1 MTTPFFSPSRVKSPS
16 LQVLNDPYLANDGVG
31 GANGIGRATVE
42 LFHRHG
48 AYVVFGDVNDDQGI
62 QFEKLLGTYTL
73 THFMLIVSRCV
84 YIRTDV
90 QSWSSLSTL
99 FMTTLN
105 ACRQIDIVVA
115 NAGLQTTSFWKDIR
129 DANGDLQEPDWQVI
143 DTNLKGIM
151 ATVKL
156 ALHYFQKNIVP
167 GGRCVI
173 VGSPD
178 GYLRGSKRSG
188 PIAEYVATEH
198 GVLFSSLLK
207 G

>member
-1 MTTPFFSPSRVKSPS
+1 M
-16 LQVLNDPYLANDGVG
+16 
-31 GANGIGRATVE
+31 
-42 LFHRHG
+42 
-48 AYVVFGDVNDDQGI
+48 
-62 QFEKLLGTYTL
+62 
-73 THFMLIVSRCV
+73 

-90 QSWSSLSTL
+90 QSWSSLSSL
-99 FMTTLN
+99 FLTTSN

-115 NAGLQTTSFWKDIR
+115 NAGLQTASFWTNTV
-129 DANGDLQEPDWQVI
+129 DANGDLQEPDWRVI

-156 ALHYFQKNIVP
+156 ALHQFQKNIVP

-188 PIAEYVATEH
+188 PIAEYIASEH
-198 GVLFSSLLK
+198 GAHTSLIMS
-207 G
+207 

>member
-1 MTTPFFSPSRVKSPS
+1 
-16 LQVLNDPYLANDGVG
+16 
-31 GANGIGRATVE
+31 
-42 LFHRHG
+42 
-48 AYVVFGDVNDDQGI
+48 
-62 QFEKLLGTYTL
+62 
-73 THFMLIVSRCV
+73 V

-90 QSWSSLSTL
+90 QSWSSLSKL
-99 FMTTLN
+99 FLTTLD

-115 NAGLQTTSFWKDIR
+115 NAGLQTTSFWKDTV
-129 DANGDLQEPDWQVI
+129 DANGDLQEPDWKVI

-156 ALHYFQKNIVP
+156 ALHYFQKNVIP

-188 PIAEYVATEH
+188 SIAEYVASEH
-198 GVLFSSLLK
+198 GVHPLSQNEANDR
-207 G
+207 

>member
-1 MTTPFFSPSRVKSPS
+1 MNPQGF
-16 LQVLNDPYLANDGVG
+16 LLNA
-31 GANGIGRATVE
+31 
-42 LFHRHG
+42 
-48 AYVVFGDVNDDQGI
+48 
-62 QFEKLLGTYTL
+62 
-73 THFMLIVSRCV
+73 SRCV

-99 FMTTLN
+99 FRTTQD

-115 NAGLQTTSFWKDIR
+115 NAGLQTTSFWKDIL
-129 DANGDLQEPDWQVI
+129 DHDGELKEPDWTVI

-156 ALHYFQKNIVP
+156 ALHYFQRNTWP

-178 GYLRGSKRSG
+178 GYLRGSKRTG

-198 GVLFSSLLK
+198 GVQFPHLNYD
-207 G
+207 

>member
-1 MTTPFFSPSRVKSPS
+1 MNRQWP
-16 LQVLNDPYLANDGVG
+16 LLNA
-31 GANGIGRATVE
+31 
-42 LFHRHG
+42 
-48 AYVVFGDVNDDQGI
+48 
-62 QFEKLLGTYTL
+62 
-73 THFMLIVSRCV
+73 SRCV

-99 FMTTLN
+99 FRTTQD

-115 NAGLQTTSFWKDIR
+115 NAGLQTTSFWKDIV
-129 DANGDLQEPDWQVI
+129 DQDGELKEPDWTVI

-156 ALHYFQKNIVP
+156 ALYYFQRNTCP

-173 VGSPD
+173 VGSPE
-178 GYLRGSKRSG
+178 GYLRGSKRTG

-198 GVLFSSLLK
+198 GVQFPTSELQLNPLDYRIPK
-207 G
+207 GVIAYLPANEVSNIWNCTLANKNKIHLAGTSRAMDECRVTSEYA